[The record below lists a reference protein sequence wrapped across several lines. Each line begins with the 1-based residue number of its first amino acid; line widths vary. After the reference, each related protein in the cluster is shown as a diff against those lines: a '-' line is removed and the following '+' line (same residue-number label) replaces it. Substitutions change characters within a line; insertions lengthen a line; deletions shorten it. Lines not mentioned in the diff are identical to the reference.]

1 MIVVIFYLNFIFS
14 KNFYIIFVTGLQD
27 GLFFIAAIFCYVQF
41 LNHKAMHLQEEII
54 NIISTLFKIP
64 SNEIL
69 MESHLEHDL
78 GLDSLDMVEIAMECE
93 ENFNISISDLDVQEI
108 NYVGDI
114 FKVIDKELLLKK

>member
-1 MIVVIFYLNFIFS
+1 M
-14 KNFYIIFVTGLQD
+14 Q
-27 GLFFIAAIFCYVQF
+27 
-41 LNHKAMHLQEEII
+41 LQEEII